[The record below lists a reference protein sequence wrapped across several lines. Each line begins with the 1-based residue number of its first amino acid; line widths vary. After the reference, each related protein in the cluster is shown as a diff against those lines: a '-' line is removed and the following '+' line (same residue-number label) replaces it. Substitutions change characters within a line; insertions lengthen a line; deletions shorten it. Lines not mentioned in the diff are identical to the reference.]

1 MLRPIRTIAMR
12 RVQRSARRLR
22 RTFTSRALILMYHR
36 VVNLPS
42 DPQLLCVTPQHFS
55 EHLDVL
61 NRDYRPLSL
70 LQLKVKLGDG
80 TLPNRA
86 VVVTFDDGYAD
97 NLEYAAPLVQR
108 HGIPATVFVTS
119 GALGQQREFWWD
131 ELDRLVLQPGV
142 LPNPLELKVGG
153 RTYQWE
159 TGSSAPYTS
168 EEACLHRG
176 WHVEQP
182 VDPGP
187 RQRLYRSLYDVLQP
201 LPTEARN
208 CALDELRTAAGVDSV
223 GRPTH
228 RALTVD
234 EVIRL
239 GQDGFFEVGA
249 HTVTHPLLA
258 TLPVATQRGE
268 IKQSK
273 TCLEGMLGK
282 PVVTFSYPHGS
293 RGTET
298 VAIAREAGFACACS
312 SDPDAVW
319 PDADPFQLP
328 RVVVRDWDGDV
339 FARQLK
345 EWMRG

>member
-1 MLRPIRTIAMR
+1 
-12 RVQRSARRLR
+12 
-22 RTFTSRALILMYHR
+22 MYHR

-42 DPQLLCVTPQHFS
+42 DPQLLCVTPEHFA
-55 EHLDVL
+55 EHLEIIG
-61 NRDYRPLSL
+61 RYYRPRSL
-70 LQLKVKLGDG
+70 PQLVKELGEG
-80 TLPNRA
+80 RLPNRA
-86 VVVTFDDGYAD
+86 VIITFDDGYAD

-108 HGIPATVFVTS
+108 HGIPAIVFVTS

-142 LPNPLELKVGG
+142 LPNSLELQIAG
-153 RTYQWE
+153 RSYRWE
-159 TGSSAPYTS
+159 TGSPAPYTL

-187 RQRLYRSLYDVLQP
+187 RQRLYRSLYNVLQP

-208 CALDELRTAAGVDSV
+208 RAFDELRTAAGVDPV

-228 RALTVD
+228 RALTAD
-234 EVIRL
+234 ELIHL
-239 GQDGFFEVGA
+239 GRDGLFEIGA

-258 TLPVATQRGE
+258 TRPDATQRAE
-268 IKQSK
+268 IEQSK
-273 TCLEGMLGK
+273 ICLEEVLGK
-282 PVVTFSYPHGS
+282 PVVAFSYPHGS
-293 RGTET
+293 RGAET

-319 PDADPFQLP
+319 PDADRFQLP
-328 RVVVRDWDGDV
+328 RVVVRDWDGDA